1 MTLKAGIPGRI
12 FFRIGE
18 VADILGLK
26 TYVIRYW
33 EGEFP
38 FLAPEKGASG
48 QRVYQRAQIEMLV
61 LVKHLLYVERYSI
74 EGAKKRISELRRTG
88 KLRETLDRLLNQ
100 REPDPLGPGSVI
112 EKARVAALEEK
123 LKELQTLI
131 REPEESGL
139 AVPGLKSIQ

>member
-1 MTLKAGIPGRI
+1 VSVAIPGRI

-74 EGAKKRISELRRTG
+74 EGAKKRITELRRTG
-88 KLRETLDRLLNQ
+88 TLRETLNKLLNQ
-100 REPDPLGPGSVI
+100 RETDAFAPGSII
-112 EKARVAALEEK
+112 EKARIAALEEK
-123 LKELQTLI
+123 VRELQDLI
-131 REPEESGL
+131 RDPKESGMT
-139 AVPGLKSIQ
+139 VPGLKTLQ

>member
-1 MTLKAGIPGRI
+1 MSVAIPGRI

-74 EGAKKRISELRRTG
+74 EGAKKRITELRRTG
-88 KLRETLDRLLNQ
+88 TLRETLNKLLNQ
-100 REPDPLGPGSVI
+100 RETDAFAPGSII
-112 EKARVAALEEK
+112 EKARIAALEEK
-123 LKELQTLI
+123 VRELQDLI
-131 REPEESGL
+131 RDPKESGMT
-139 AVPGLKSIQ
+139 VPGLKTLQ

>member
-1 MTLKAGIPGRI
+1 MNPGVIIPGRI

-38 FLAPEKGASG
+38 FLAPGKGASG

-61 LVKHLLYVERYSI
+61 LVKHLLYGERYSI

-88 KLRETLDRLLNQ
+88 KLRETLDHLLNQ

-112 EKARVAALEEK
+112 EKSRVAALEEK

-139 AVPGLKSIQ
+139 TVPGLKTIP

>member
-1 MTLKAGIPGRI
+1 MSVAIPGRI

-74 EGAKKRISELRRTG
+74 EGAKKRITELRRTG
-88 KLRETLDRLLNQ
+88 TLRETLNKLLNQ
-100 REPDPLGPGSVI
+100 RETDAFAPGSVI
-112 EKARVAALEEK
+112 EKARIAALENK
-123 LKELQTLI
+123 VKELQDLI
-131 REPEESGL
+131 RDPKESGL
-139 AVPGLKSIQ
+139 TVPGLKTLQ

>member
-1 MTLKAGIPGRI
+1 MSIAIPGRI

-74 EGAKKRISELRRTG
+74 EGAKKRITELRRTG
-88 KLRETLDRLLNQ
+88 TLRETLNKLLSQ
-100 REPDPLGPGSVI
+100 RETDAFAPGSVI
-112 EKARVAALEEK
+112 EKARIAALEEK
-123 LKELQTLI
+123 VRELQDLI
-131 REPEESGL
+131 RDPKESGL
-139 AVPGLKSIQ
+139 TVPGLKTLQ